1 MRTRW
6 VLGLILLSAVTLQ
19 AQTVLQN
26 KYKDDAKAY
35 VIYNQAN
42 EFYRN
47 NDFASAKSTYLK
59 MIQTYSE
66 SGYVPYALYMLSFI
80 ETDYLKIID
89 YLNYIRTD
97 YTDFKYWANAMEKLG
112 DILYVVGDFATASE
126 VYESSKTEKAYY
138 MLGVIYSAQG
148 EQEKAI
154 QAIEKLLYATK
165 NYELAYKGLLVQSKA
180 CIDLKKY
187 GTALNVLQEAVKLKK
202 WSFDN
207 GVRVLFYAAKSFFYR
222 KEYGKALHVFSILIR
237 NMPLSAEAQL
247 SKNYLTYL
255 ENNNIIKDEPVD
267 WVDYYFVTPAELAYK
282 GEQADLHYD
291 MEVTAE
297 KTVGKAES
305 IQGQVVKSEVLEYV
319 VRVGEYKDLSVA
331 NVIAKEIAKNQ
342 KGLPIGIYYRNDLYY
357 AEIRG
362 ITKLEDAKSYAK
374 LLISIGYKD
383 TKVVEMVKVT
393 EYGEQGN

>member
-1 MRTRW
+1 MRIRW
-6 VLGLILLSAVTLQ
+6 ILGLLFISAVTLQ
-19 AQTVLQN
+19 AQTAGVN
-26 KYKDDAKAY
+26 KYKEDAKAY
-35 VIYNQAN
+35 VVYNQAN

-47 NDFASAKSTYLK
+47 NDFANAKATYLK
-59 MIQTYSE
+59 LIQTYSY
-66 SGYVPYALYMLSFI
+66 SSYVPYALYMLSFI

-97 YTDFKYWANAMEKLG
+97 YSDFKYWANAMEKLG
-112 DILYVVGDFATASE
+112 DILYVVGDFKTASE
-126 VYESSKTEKAYY
+126 VYESSMTEKSYY

-154 QAIEKLLYATK
+154 QSIEKLLFATK
-165 NYELAYKGLLVQSKA
+165 NFELAYKGLLVQAKA

-207 GVRVLFYAAKSFFYR
+207 GVRVLFYTAKSFFYR
-222 KEYGKALHVFSILIR
+222 KEFGKSLHVFSILIR
-237 NMPLSAEAQL
+237 NMPLSAEAHL

-255 ENNNIIKDEPVD
+255 EKNNIIKDEPVD
-267 WVDYYFVTPAELAYK
+267 WIDYYFVTPAELAFK
-282 GEQADLHYD
+282 AEQADLHYD

-297 KTVGKAES
+297 GTVGKAES
-305 IQGQVVKSEVLEYV
+305 IQGKVIKSEVLEYV

-342 KGLPIGIYYRNDLYY
+342 KGLPIGIYYRNDMYY

-362 ITKLEDAKSYAK
+362 ISKLEDAKSYAK

-393 EYGEQGN
+393 EYGEQGK